1 MKFEL
6 LTFFKRAKK
15 DPANKAQK
23 KSKPSG
29 ASQPGQ
35 LQQPHLQKQENK
47 KDPFQQPKHKGTF
60 YTYNNN
66 IANSNDHFLP
76 SKTKHL
82 TFPLHRQDDTTVP
95 LTEQADRWIHV
106 NEPLPAPLF
115 PDYHTVFSGTSHDD
129 GNLADDVNADSHNH
143 ESFLLITLMFYAP
156 QTMENACVR
165 EIRQIN
171 PDIVI
176 LRDAAWI
183 QVLRSLGY
191 RTHGHVHYRP
201 DKFTVFSITG
211 RATYQSP
218 AANNDKNSSS
228 SKNFS
233 HLSSSIN
240 NSSGTGDAREHLQRG
255 AQAAVVLQSLKTW
268 DRIIV
273 SPSGSVEAGVVDLAA
288 HFQPVQG
295 TSRDNNKLCM
305 PVIVTENVS
314 VKLPLLS
321 LQQQKQQQ
329 NHAQTCLSLK
339 ETAGF
344 WYSDTTLALDEY
356 LETEQGNEFVVR
368 FRLRTGISSQ
378 YHNCYLAA

>member
-1 MKFEL
+1 MKFDL
-6 LTFFKRAKK
+6 LTFLKRTKK
-15 DPANKAQK
+15 DPANKAPK
-23 KSKPSG
+23 KSKPGG
-29 ASQPGQ
+29 ATQPGQ
-35 LQQPHLQKQENK
+35 LQQPHLQKQQNK
-47 KDPFQQPKHKGTF
+47 RDSFQQPKHKGTF

-66 IANSNDHFLP
+66 IANSNDHSLP
-76 SKTKHL
+76 SKTKSL
-82 TFPLHRQDDTTVP
+82 TFPLHGQDDTTAP
-95 LTEQADRWIHV
+95 LTEQDDRWIHV
-106 NEPLPAPLF
+106 NEPLPALLF
-115 PDYHTVFSGTSHDD
+115 PDYRTVLSDTSHDSS
-129 GNLADDVNADSHNH
+129 NLADDVNADSHEH

-176 LRDAAWI
+176 LRDAAWT

-211 RATYQSP
+211 KTTYQSP
-218 AANNDKNSSS
+218 ASNNDRNSSS
-228 SKNFS
+228 FNNFS
-233 HLSSSIN
+233 HFNGSIN
-240 NSSGTGDAREHLQRG
+240 NSNGTGDTREHLQRE

-268 DRIIV
+268 DRVIV
-273 SPSGSVEAGVVDLAA
+273 SPSGSVEAGVIDLAA

-305 PVIVTENVS
+305 PVIVAENVS

-321 LQQQKQQQ
+321 LQQQKQPQ

-339 ETAGF
+339 KTAGF

-378 YHNCYLAA
+378 YHNRYLAA